1 MGYVARARQLRRR
14 MSPPERRLWRY
25 LRMRP
30 DELKFRRQHP
40 FGPYTADFY
49 CHAAAV
55 AIEIDGDSHDVGVN
69 PERDERRNAYFANHG
84 ILTLR
89 FLAADIF
96 NQLDAVVMQIEEMC
110 ASRTPSTALRAVPL
124 PSKSRG
130 G

>member
-1 MGYVARARQLRRR
+1 
-14 MSPPERRLWRY
+14 
-25 LRMRP
+25 MRP

-49 CHAAAV
+49 CRAAAV
-55 AIEIDGDSHDVGVN
+55 AIEIDGDSHDMGVN
-69 PERDERRNAYFANHG
+69 PERDERRDAYLAKHG

-96 NQLDAVVMQIEEMC
+96 NQLDAVVIQIEEMC